1 MRAAHLLAAAVLTA
15 GLTACS
21 DAGPDSLNGDGLPTT
36 GPTSTAGVEGFPLLP
51 PGEEFDPEG
60 YEPEGDR
67 DPSASPSPG
76 FPLG

>member
-1 MRAAHLLAAAVLTA
+1 MRAAHLLAAAVVAA

-36 GPTSTAGVEGFPLLP
+36 GPTSTTGPGLEPFPPLP

-60 YEPEGDR
+60 YEPEGDSSPTPD
-67 DPSASPSPG
+67 DPR
-76 FPLG
+76 